1 VYVKRTVSAE
11 TPNRIQTGVATLPPL
26 AGTRPRF
33 LVMAYAIISV
43 GGKQYRVSEGQ
54 KLLVDRV
61 RADEGKTFTPRVLM
75 LGGDGDPNLSPD
87 GSAVTARVVQHVLG
101 EKIRI
106 GKYRPKKGYKKHTGY
121 RSRLSQIEI
130 EAIGGGAKATRAK
143 KDETPAVEQAEAAPT
158 RTAHPPKG
166 YEELTVAQI
175 KEQVGSWRRPNIEA
189 ALEYE
194 REHDSRKG
202 AIEALE
208 AAIAAKEGD

>member
-1 VYVKRTVSAE
+1 
-11 TPNRIQTGVATLPPL
+11 
-26 AGTRPRF
+26 
-33 LVMAYAIISV
+33 MAYAIISV

-61 RADEGKTFTPRVLM
+61 REDEGKTFTPQVLL
-75 LGGDGDPNLSPD
+75 LGGDGDTNLSPD
-87 GSAVTARVVQHVLG
+87 GGAVTARVVQHVLG

-130 EAIGGGAKATRAK
+130 EAIGARGSRPKKAAEPK
-143 KDETPAVEQAEAAPT
+143 EAPAAETAEAAT
-158 RTAHPPKG
+158 RQSHPPKG
-166 YEELTVAQI
+166 YEDMTVAQI
-175 KEQVGSWRRPNIEA
+175 KEHAGEWRRPNLEA

-194 REHDSRKG
+194 REHGRRKG

-208 AAIAAKEGD
+208 SAIAAKEGD